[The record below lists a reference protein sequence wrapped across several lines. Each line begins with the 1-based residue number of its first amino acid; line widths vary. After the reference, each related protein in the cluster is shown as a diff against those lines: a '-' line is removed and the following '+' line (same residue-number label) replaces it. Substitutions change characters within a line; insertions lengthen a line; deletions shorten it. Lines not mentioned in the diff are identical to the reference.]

1 MKNFATV
8 CNLSLAAALCL
19 GLGACATSTDDY
31 LATAQNS
38 FVKQNYGVTFNTL
51 VAAAHSDNPRA
62 QYALGYLYYYGMGTQ
77 ANTLTA
83 IKWISAAANE
93 GLPAAKKALATIN
106 AQNPQNIDGDKQTS
120 SNPVIKLG
128 PAVPTISKPSKRAL
142 PMPKGYAK
150 NLVYAYSFVRGPK
163 KSNGNTSSSST
174 ATSNNSSSSRT
185 SGNLTLRLAAR
196 TTLAGAQNFIK
207 QNSLQGKAQIKT
219 SIIYG
224 KKIYTVTYGLFN
236 SNMQA
241 QRAIKKLP
249 ANLQKNKPWVQKIN

>member
-31 LATAQNS
+31 LSTAQNS
-38 FVKQNYGVTFNTL
+38 FVKQNYGVTFNAL
-51 VAAAHSDNPRA
+51 VAAARSGDPRA

-77 ANTLTA
+77 ANTVTA

-106 AQNPQNIDGDKQTS
+106 AQHPQDIDGSKQTS
-120 SNPVIKLG
+120 GNPVIKLG
-128 PAVPTISKPSKRAL
+128 PTVPTVAKPAKRAL

-163 KSNGNTSSSST
+163 KNNGNASSSSAAASGISTSSS
-174 ATSNNSSSSRT
+174 N
-185 SGNLTLRLAAR
+185 GNLTLRLTASP
-196 TTLAGAQNFIK
+196 TLAGAQNFIK
-207 QNSLQGKAQIKT
+207 QNNLQGLAQIKT
-219 SIIYG
+219 SVING
-224 KKIYTVTYGLFN
+224 KKIYTVTYGRYN

-241 QRAIKKLP
+241 QRAIKRLP